1 MRKIFSHLKEYLR
14 WYILL
19 LLIITSI
26 LLWASVLQE
35 NHKGILKFVVLDVGQ
50 GDSLFI
56 ESPTGLQ
63 VLIDGGPGN
72 SLSKEIG
79 KVMPWYDRHIDMLVI
94 TNPDADHYE
103 GFIKVLDKYSV
114 DVVMEPGTTNTYTAY
129 TFLQDK
135 FKQKNVPKILAR
147 RGQIVDLG
155 AGAYLEIIFPDRDV
169 SELSPNDGSMVMRLV
184 YGETSIMLQGDSTS
198 RMEEYLLSKDGINLK
213 STILKV
219 GHHGSKTSSQ
229 EEYVSSIS
237 PELAVISSGINNRY
251 GHPHKETLD
260 TMQKLKI
267 PTYSTCNNGRIIFES
282 DGKNF
287 VMKNKNITESVVGC
301 KIQ

>member
-1 MRKIFSHLKEYLR
+1 MRSIFSHIKTYFR
-14 WYILL
+14 WYLL
-19 LLIITSI
+19 LVLVIFSSF
-26 LLWASVLQE
+26 LWFLVLQE
-35 NHKGILKFVVLDVGQ
+35 NRNNLLKFVVLDVGQ

-79 KVMPWYDRHIDMLVI
+79 KVMPWHDRHIDMLVI

-129 TFLQDK
+129 KFLQDK
-135 FKQKNVPKILAR
+135 FKQKNIPKILAR
-147 RGQIVDLG
+147 MGQVVDLG
-155 AGAYLEIIFPDRDV
+155 GGAYLQILFPDRDV
-169 SELSPNDGSMVMRLV
+169 SGLSPNDGSMVMRLV
-184 YGETSIMLQGDSTS
+184 YGETSVILQGDSTS

-229 EEYVSSIS
+229 EEYVSSVS

-267 PTYSTCNNGRIIFES
+267 PTYNTCNNGRIIFES

-287 VMKNKNITESVVGC
+287 VMKNKNIKESVVGC
-301 KIQ
+301 KIK